1 MRGSYGDKDPG
12 KRGRCSNVE
21 LPRLGD
27 QLDMEEGRKGTRGLW
42 NDFWI
47 SAISVDAIA

>member
-1 MRGSYGDKDPG
+1 MRCSYGDKDPE
-12 KRGRCSNVE
+12 KWGRCSNVE

-27 QLDMEEGRKGTRGLW
+27 QLNMEKGRKGTHGLW

-47 SAISVDAIA
+47 SGISVDAIA